1 VCIHIY
7 IAVNGRLV
15 HHVPYAHGGEEGAPA
30 AAEEEE
36 EQEAGQRDRNSTES
50 GRLYIFE
57 NTDVCLLYMPICIY
71 CFMFS
76 LYAEIYLFSR
86 TMM

>member
-1 VCIHIY
+1 M

-15 HHVPYAHGGEEGAPA
+15 HHVPYAHSGEEGAPA

-36 EQEAGQRDRNSTES
+36 EEEAVQRDRNSTES